1 MSRDCKKYENA
12 KIRKKWITHKNV
24 FYYHKIIP
32 KRKKN
37 QIPFMVIQYLNFPL
51 WVVNYSRLEL
61 LTKKAVFSQLAE
73 VGK

>member
-1 MSRDCKKYENA
+1 MSRDCKKYEIVKNG
-12 KIRKKWITHKNV
+12 KNWITHKNA

-37 QIPFMVIQYLNFPL
+37 QIPFMVIHNIIFPL
-51 WVVNYSRLEL
+51 WVVKYSRLEL

-73 VGK
+73 ACK

>member
-1 MSRDCKKYENA
+1 MSKDCKKYENA

-37 QIPFMVIQYLNFPL
+37 QIPFMVIRNIIFPL
-51 WVVNYSRLEL
+51 WVVKYSRLEL

-73 VGK
+73 ACK